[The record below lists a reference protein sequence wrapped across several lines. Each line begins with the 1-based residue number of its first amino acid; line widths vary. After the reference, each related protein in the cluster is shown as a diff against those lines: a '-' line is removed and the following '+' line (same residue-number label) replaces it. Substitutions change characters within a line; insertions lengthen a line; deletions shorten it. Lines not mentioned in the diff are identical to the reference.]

1 MLYLD
6 DVLSRHDLLTVQA
19 LALTT
24 MYSFR
29 AEVSLVSQP
38 GTKVDADFKSGWA
51 FCVVSPL
58 SNLSSAGESRL
69 TLGTW

>member
-29 AEVSLVSQP
+29 AEVSLIIKP
-38 GTKVDADFKSGWA
+38 GTGINADIKSGWTIRL
-51 FCVVSPL
+51 VSTL
-58 SNLSSAGESRL
+58 SRMCHEGES
-69 TLGTW
+69 

>member
-1 MLYLD
+1 MSYLD

-29 AEVSLVSQP
+29 AEVSLVIEHRIEF
-38 GTKVDADFKSGWA
+38 DADSETGWT
-51 FCVVSPL
+51 FCMVS
-58 SNLSSAGESRL
+58 N
-69 TLGTW
+69 TL

>member
-1 MLYLD
+1 MVHLD

-29 AEVSLVSQP
+29 AEVSPVIKPKS
-38 GTKVDADFKSGWA
+38 GTGIDADIESGWTI
-51 FCVVSPL
+51 CVVSSWRNWATREHL
-58 SNLSSAGESRL
+58 D
-69 TLGTW
+69 

>member
-1 MLYLD
+1 MVHLD

-29 AEVSLVSQP
+29 AEVSLRIEP
-38 GTKVDADFKSGWA
+38 GTGIGANNPGWT
-51 FCVVSPL
+51 FCMVSTLFGLRP
-58 SNLSSAGESRL
+58 AGECRP
-69 TLGTW
+69 TAGTW